1 MSDGIQKTAKRL
13 VTMLAARDYAGL
25 ESWSNGVRLN
35 RAEMESAV
43 RAYGR
48 TVILPPGDT
57 IPNLDAVK
65 VRNAEPKRWSVGIS
79 LWTKEEGR
87 SDLTLEV
94 TMIGSDGDLMDV
106 EIDDIHVK

>member
-1 MSDGIQKTAKRL
+1 M
-13 VTMLAARDYAGL
+13 TMLARRDYAGL
-25 ESWSNGVRLN
+25 ASWSNGVRLN

-48 TVILPPGDT
+48 TVILPPRDT
-57 IPNLDAVK
+57 IPNFDAVK
-65 VRNAEPKRWSVGIS
+65 VMNAEPERWSVDIP
-79 LWTKEEGR
+79 LWTREEGR

-94 TMIGSDGDLMDV
+94 TMTGSDGDVMDV